1 MNAAN
6 SLHVLGYYN
15 ELFSLSNLKFA
26 FLCNSDPVLWL
37 KICNKK
43 DAVSLD
49 WSNKATEETDREE
62 STAGALSQALLWG
75 HVLYPRGTQDHW
87 WCCQVS
93 NPSCCSTHTVLYL
106 LMIKY

>member
-15 ELFSLSNLKFA
+15 KLFSLSNLKFA

-49 WSNKATEETDREE
+49 
-62 STAGALSQALLWG
+62 
-75 HVLYPRGTQDHW
+75 
-87 WCCQVS
+87 
-93 NPSCCSTHTVLYL
+93 
-106 LMIKY
+106 